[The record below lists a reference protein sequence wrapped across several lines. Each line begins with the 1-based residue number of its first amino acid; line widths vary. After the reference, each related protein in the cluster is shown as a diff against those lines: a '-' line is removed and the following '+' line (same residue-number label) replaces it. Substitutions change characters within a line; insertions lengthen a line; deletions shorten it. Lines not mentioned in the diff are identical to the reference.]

1 MKTAIRFA
9 MIGLV
14 VVGAAIGVVLVVT
27 DPSLTS
33 LTRWETRS
41 VQSRGEDLR
50 SSRDHSQSAEAVP
63 LYSAGF
69 VDDSGFELVTG
80 FMPPDYDCSS
90 LEAHRD
96 ELRSRGHRAI
106 AQYRNQLSQLPGV
119 SAASGSRIGVARSK
133 IEMLLGLC
141 YMFEGQFEDASLWFG
156 QSWRDGSDLPGEF
169 RSCLLAL
176 QGVAALR
183 RGEVENCVSC
193 VGPSSCI
200 FPIAPEA
207 KHQLPTGS
215 RAAMGHFLDY
225 LEERPNDL
233 GVRWLLNVA
242 AMTLGEYPGG
252 VPKPYQIPVDRFR
265 SPVAMGR
272 FANIA
277 GEVGLDA
284 RGPNMA
290 GGSAFDDFTGDG
302 LPDIFF
308 SSCDWDRGAALFT
321 NLGNGRFEEC
331 AASKASLKNQDMSL
345 NLQHAD
351 YDNDGNLDVLIL
363 RGGWEGPARMS
374 LLRNKGGGIFED
386 VTLAAGLGEPIA
398 SQSAAWGD
406 YDSDGK
412 LDLYVVGEYHQ
423 DRPDPRN
430 LCRLYH
436 NNGDGTFTNVAA
448 KAGVLNEGWAKGAA
462 WGDYDD
468 DGKPDL
474 YVSNMWGPNR
484 LYHNRGDGTFD
495 EVATKLGVADPMR
508 GFSCWFWD
516 YDNDGRLDLFVC
528 GYFAQLNDI
537 VADYLGQPTTAERP
551 RLYHNLG
558 NGRFED
564 VTVGAGLDRVILTMG
579 TNFADI
585 DNDGF
590 LDMYLGTGRPAYM
603 TLVPNLM
610 LKNVEGR
617 HFVDVTDA
625 TGTGHLQKGHG
636 VSFADWDGDGD
647 LDFFVQMG
655 GVAPGDRSHNVLFQN
670 PGSQPSRHWLGIKLV
685 GVRTNRAAIGASV
698 QADLRRPG
706 GTLRSLFRVVG
717 TGSSFGGN
725 SLVVHL
731 GLDQETEIETLT
743 VTWPVGR
750 LRQVFHR
757 IPAGQTIEIVE
768 GSQNYR
774 RLLRPA
780 HKAAGGK
787 SDQGANPAIR

>member
-1 MKTAIRFA
+1 MKTIMRFA
-9 MIGLV
+9 SIGLV
-14 VVGAAIGVVLVVT
+14 IIGAAIGVVLVVT
-27 DPSLTS
+27 NPSLTS
-33 LTRWETRS
+33 STKRERGN
-41 VQSRGEDLR
+41 VQGQGEDVRPALHE
-50 SSRDHSQSAEAVP
+50 SRKADPVP

-69 VDDSGFELVTG
+69 VDDSGFGLVTG
-80 FMPPDYDCSS
+80 FKPLDYDCSA
-90 LEAHRD
+90 LEAHR
-96 ELRSRGHRAI
+96 EVLRSRGQRAI
-106 AQYRNQLSQLPGV
+106 AQLLNQISQLPEV
-119 SAASGSRIGVARSK
+119 SVASDARFAVAKSK
-133 IEMLLGLC
+133 QEMLLGLC
-141 YMFEGQFEDASLWFG
+141 YMFEGQFEDASLWFDR
-156 QSWRDGSDLPGEF
+156 SWRDGSDLPRDF

-176 QGVAALR
+176 QGVAGLR
-183 RGEVENCVSC
+183 RGEIENCVSC

-207 KHQLPTGS
+207 QHQLPSGS

-225 LEERPNDL
+225 LKQRPDDL

-242 AMTLGEYPGG
+242 AMTVGEYPGG
-252 VPKPYQIPVDRFR
+252 LPKEYLISLDRFR
-265 SPVAMGR
+265 SPVAMR
-272 FANIA
+272 KFSNIA
-277 GEVGLDA
+277 GEVGLDT

-302 LPDIFF
+302 LPDVFF

-321 NLGNGRFEEC
+321 NLGNGRFEER
-331 AASKASLKNQDMSL
+331 AASKASLKSQDMSL

-351 YDNDGNLDVLIL
+351 FDNDGKLDVLIL

-374 LLRNKGGGIFED
+374 LLRSKGGGIFED

-406 YDSDGK
+406 YDNDGK
-412 LDLYVVGEYHQ
+412 LDLYVVGEFHQ
-423 DRPDPRN
+423 DRPDSRN

-484 LYHNRGDGTFD
+484 LYHNKGDGTFD
-495 EVATKLGVADPMR
+495 EVAADLGVADPFHS
-508 GFSCWFWD
+508 FSCWFWD
-516 YDNDGRLDLFVC
+516 YDNDGKLDLFVC
-528 GYFAQLNDI
+528 GYFARLNDI
-537 VADYLGQPTTAERP
+537 VADYLGQRTTAERP

-564 VTVGAGLDRVILTMG
+564 ATAAAGLERVILPMG

-590 LDMYLGTGRPAYM
+590 LDMYLGTGQPAYM
-603 TLVPNLM
+603 TLAPNLM
-610 LKNVEGR
+610 LKNIEGR

-647 LDFFVQMG
+647 LDLFVQMG

-670 PGSQPSRHWLGIKLV
+670 PGSQPARHWLGVKLV
-685 GVRTNRAAIGASV
+685 GVQTNRAAFGARV
-698 QADLRRPG
+698 QADLRRPD
-706 GTLRSLFRVVG
+706 GTRRSLFRVVG

-731 GLDQETEIETLT
+731 GLDQETEIELLA
-743 VTWPVGR
+743 VSWPVSR
-750 LRQVFHR
+750 LRQEFHR
-757 IPAGQTIEIVE
+757 VPADQTIEIVE
-768 GSQNYR
+768 GSQFYH
-774 RLLRPA
+774 RLVRPA
-780 HKAAGGK
+780 FAAAGRK
-787 SDQGANPAIR
+787 TDQGANPAMR